1 MEGEAERLSR
11 ARRNILR
18 LTAVVGR
25 PGGAEDTRGT
35 RAMTRYD
42 ERLLEEIE
50 GLKSHIRQLGARVDS
65 LTGRGKPGED
75 RIRTAIEGFDEALE
89 GGIPKG
95 HVVIVGGPSGTMKT
109 SLALN
114 LLPVNRSRGVRGGF
128 VSLEEGRDSLLRTMA
143 RLGMD
148 AKEEFV
154 VDIGRLRTEHETAD
168 EE

>member
-1 MEGEAERLSR
+1 MEGEAERQSR
-11 ARRNILR
+11 ARRNIFC

-35 RAMTRYD
+35 RSMTRYD
-42 ERLLEEIE
+42 EHLLEEIE
-50 GLKSHIRQLGARVDS
+50 GLKSHIRQLESPADS
-65 LTGRGKPGED
+65 PTSRGKPGED

-114 LLPVNRSRGVRGGF
+114 LLHVNRSRGVRGVF
-128 VSLEEGRDSLLRTMA
+128 VALAEGRESPLAA
-143 RLGMD
+143 RARPG
-148 AKEEFV
+148 
-154 VDIGRLRTEHETAD
+154 G
-168 EE
+168 